1 MVLDALISLPS
12 KLRSA
17 GRNRVFSS
25 AIKRRQWYATVAAD
39 CQLVI
44 WTCEQNQPGQVGDVR
59 YLRGACFELLTRLDR
74 RLSKVPPEIDSDVE
88 STVKELRN
96 RTRRRANTGRLHC
109 ADPEAFEPI
118 IAALHSLEARCR
130 LRAEGLASADEEGS
144 IASAPRVEVDA

>member
-17 GRNRVFSS
+17 VRNRVFSS
-25 AIKRRQWYATVAAD
+25 AIERREWYAMVADD

-44 WTCEQNQPGQVGDVR
+44 WTCERSQSGHVDIR
-59 YLRGACFELLTRLDR
+59 YRRGACFELLARLDS
-74 RLSKVPPEIDSDVE
+74 RLATVPPTVDEDVE
-88 STVKELRN
+88 STVKELRD
-96 RTRRRANTGRLHC
+96 RTRRRANTGRLHR

-118 IAALHSLEARCR
+118 ISELRSLEARCR

-144 IASAPRVEVDA
+144 IAATPQSEVDA